1 MNKLLFLLDYDG
13 TLTDFT
19 RDPEHSPLTASQRN
33 LLRKL
38 QRKHPVILVSGRHID
53 GLKRVSGIRRFPMVG
68 THGFEA
74 RYLRTLSLSNGR
86 RDIKLAT
93 PAQEK
98 RFGSEAAR
106 LWKGLQALKRE
117 WPFIFIEK
125 KPFSSTVHYR
135 DVPLSPA
142 RERNLR
148 KGFDRIF
155 KQCVTPKFW
164 MVMKGK
170 KMIEAMPKGFNKG
183 KAVKTIL
190 KRFPDYKPV
199 YGGDDITDI
208 SVFKVLGKK
217 GIRVAV
223 GNRIPRRYYDFKF
236 ANPRAFMAWLKHFV

>member
-19 RDPEHSPLTASQRN
+19 RDPEHSPLTPSQRN

-38 QRKHPVILVSGRHID
+38 RRKHPVILVSGRHID
-53 GLKRVSGIRRFPMVG
+53 GLRRVSGIRRFPMVG

-74 RYLRTLSLSNGR
+74 RYLPGNL
-86 RDIKLAT
+86 KLAT
-93 PAQEK
+93 TAQER
-98 RFGSEAAR
+98 RFDREAFR
-106 LWKGLQALKRE
+106 FWKGLQELKRE

-135 DVPLSPA
+135 GVPLSPSQ
-142 RERNLR
+142 ERNLR

-155 KQCVTPKFW
+155 KQCVTPRFW

-190 KRFPDYKPV
+190 KRFPSHKPL
-199 YGGDDITDI
+199 YAGDDLTDI

-217 GIRVAV
+217 GIKVAV
-223 GNRIPRRYYDFKF
+223 GNRIPRKYYDFKF
-236 ANPRAFMAWLKHFV
+236 ATPRDFIAWLKHFV